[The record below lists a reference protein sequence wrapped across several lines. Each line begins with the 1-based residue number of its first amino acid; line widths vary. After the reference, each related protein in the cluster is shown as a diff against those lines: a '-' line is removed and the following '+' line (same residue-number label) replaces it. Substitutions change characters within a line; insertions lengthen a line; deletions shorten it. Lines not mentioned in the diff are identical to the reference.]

1 MADRQFL
8 RLSERWAL
16 AYDSLQWIIQRRGS
30 FDKKQDTRR
39 WEPLAFISS
48 SRDILILTLREKG
61 AVVDPEKME
70 EVLAL
75 PYTFQEWIGQ
85 RQGRGTAGRRQVG
98 LDIPTKRP
106 PGGEMKGA
114 AAPSRVFPASG
125 SSPVSPGPI
134 SAFSKKPLAAIPRD
148 LIAATLPVQPYQPE
162 GDEDLLVILPSL
174 DRKAEVPLDHPFRM
188 CRRAKAKAA

>member
-1 MADRQFL
+1 MADKQFL

-75 PYTFQEWIGQ
+75 PDTFKEWIGR
-85 RQGRGTAGRRQVG
+85 RQNRGTAGRRQVG
-98 LDIPTKRP
+98 LDIPTKSS

-114 AAPSRVFPASG
+114 AVRSRAFPSSG
-125 SSPVSPGPI
+125 SSRVSAGAF
-134 SAFSKKPLAAIPRD
+134 SAFGVKAPE
-148 LIAATLPVQPYQPE
+148 QPYQPE
-162 GDEDLLVILPSL
+162 GGGDLLATPSSL
-174 DRKAEVPLDHPFRM
+174 DRKAEVPLDDPIRM
-188 CRRAKAKAA
+188 CRKSKAKAA

>member
-1 MADRQFL
+1 MADKQFL

-16 AYDSLQWIIQRRGS
+16 GYDSLQWIIQRRGS

-48 SRDILILTLREKG
+48 NRDILVLTLREKG
-61 AVVDPEKME
+61 AVIDPDKME

-75 PYTFQEWIGQ
+75 PYTFKEWIGR
-85 RQGRGTAGRRQVG
+85 RQGRGAAGRRQGG

-114 AAPSRVFPASG
+114 AARSRVFPG
-125 SSPVSPGPI
+125 FRSSPVSPGPI
-134 SAFSKKPLAAIPRD
+134 SAFSKKPLAVIPRD
-148 LIAATLPVQPYQPE
+148 LIAATLPERAYEPE
-162 GDEDLLVILPSL
+162 GGEDLLAIPPSL
-174 DRKAEVPLDHPFRM
+174 DRKAEVLPDHPLRL
-188 CRRAKAKAA
+188 CRKAKAKAA